1 MFHIQILL
9 QFPAQLVELPLDG
22 AGRNAALGGDDGDRL
37 IFKIIGVSD
46 FAALAREIGER
57 LPHTAQFVFGFDVVR
72 AVGRRLGDVVQRD
85 GGVPPLPVDV
95 ARICAAGNGVDI
107 AADRPD
113 AVIPAQRTVDRFH
126 DLRAKLL
133 RLVIAVTALDGE
145 AVKPRQ
151 VFENVRVGLRFVH
164 HYASFCPL
172 RFRFRLY
179 SRAKSEKVG
188 LFYKMREK
196 NIWETAAC
204 RKSPEPL
211 RKPGLALQPHRPIA
225 VVEGAAAVTKLSV
238 CVQPSECVPHTKQ
251 KLRRHSKRMVR
262 REHPP
267 RGKPGNLFKRLQIRL
282 RVGGREIRRQHT
294 LIR

>member
-1 MFHIQILL
+1 MLRSEALRADVAAVPEIDGADRLQAQLSDIVFHIQILL

-57 LPHTAQFVFGFDVVR
+57 LPHTAQLVFGFDVVR

-85 GGVPPLPVDV
+85 GGVPPLPVDI
-95 ARICAAGNGVDI
+95 ARICASGYGVDI
-107 AADRPD
+107 GADRPD

-126 DLRAKLL
+126 NLRAKLL
-133 RLVIAVTALDGE
+133 RLVIAVTALNGE

-164 HYASFCPL
+164 RYASFCPL
-172 RFRFRLY
+172 RFRLRLY
-179 SRAKSEKVG
+179 SRTKSEKVG

-196 NIWETAAC
+196 IF
-204 RKSPEPL
+204 
-211 RKPGLALQPHRPIA
+211 GRP
-225 VVEGAAAVTKLSV
+225 
-238 CVQPSECVPHTKQ
+238 
-251 KLRRHSKRMVR
+251 
-262 REHPP
+262 PP
-267 RGKPGNLFKRLQIRL
+267 VGNLPNPCANRGLLYSRTDQSP
-282 RVGGREIRRQHT
+282 
-294 LIR
+294 